1 MQDNSLLEDDRGQMA
16 GTPMIGYFIVIPFIV
31 WTVLSTF
38 TTPVLAA
45 VYALLGGPLFLLSL
59 DVIYFSMAS
68 VAGAEYDGLLLER
81 ERRDGVDDR
90 GKVQM
95 TDVFMALM
103 LIVAFVVTAPIWF
116 KATAMVS
123 GSADPF
129 SALLLQLAP
138 ALLVIAVI
146 VSVGVS
152 ARRRF

>member
-1 MQDNSLLEDDRGQMA
+1 MQDNSLLE
-16 GTPMIGYFIVIPFIV
+16 
-31 WTVLSTF
+31 
-38 TTPVLAA
+38 
-45 VYALLGGPLFLLSL
+45 
-59 DVIYFSMAS
+59 
-68 VAGAEYDGLLLER
+68 
-81 ERRDGVDDR
+81 DDR

-129 SALLLQLAP
+129 SALLLQLTP